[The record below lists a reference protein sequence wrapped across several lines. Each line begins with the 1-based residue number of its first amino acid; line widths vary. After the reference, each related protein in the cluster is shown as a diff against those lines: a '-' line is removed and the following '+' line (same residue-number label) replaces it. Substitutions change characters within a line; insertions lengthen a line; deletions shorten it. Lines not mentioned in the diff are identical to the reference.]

1 MSLDDLP
8 LNADNNHGC
17 SKRLRSEVM
26 TMKLS
31 ISVCLLSLV
40 AQGFALYPPVL
51 WARTYFEGYWSKF
64 HDVHET
70 NDGNFIVSVET
81 SIDPQFPVCLFNA
94 DGDTIWTGR
103 SDMDLLTGY
112 WVEELGDGSFIVT
125 GVGRETPSSESGL
138 LLAKYSSTGD
148 LVWHRIYSL
157 NESGE
162 YGFCT
167 LLLPDG
173 GYLVTGRVNGSG
185 FTLGQAWILRTDA
198 YGDTLWTDIWG
209 EYTVNWAR
217 RSCLTNDSLKVLTYG
232 RIHPDS
238 SRGPHILTYDMDGNL
253 VQETRIAG
261 LGGDQCRDMC
271 FSPIDGGYTLTTY
284 DHAKVVHVDD
294 YGNIL
299 WSVTIPDTWV
309 NYGLTIN
316 STMDGGYIW
325 GGYNRWTNPDSVW
338 YHSGRLAKVSWDG
351 AIEWSRSFAQ
361 VSCAETN
368 SVRQLSQGGY
378 IVAGFNQYNTGALV
392 RFGPE
397 TGIEVA
403 EPPLAAN
410 LDLSPNPFSNTL
422 GIIYSLPTQGQ
433 IVLTVYDLSGRQVGV
448 LENGIV
454 PEGEYTSVW
463 DPGELP
469 SGCYIIMLRAGET
482 TTTETCVLA
491 R

>member
-1 MSLDDLP
+1 
-8 LNADNNHGC
+8 
-17 SKRLRSEVM
+17 
-26 TMKLS
+26 MKIS
-31 ISVCLLSLV
+31 ISACILFLV
-40 AQGFALYPPVL
+40 AQAFAVYPPVL
-51 WARTYFEGYWSKF
+51 WARTYFEGYLSGF

-70 NDGNFIVSVET
+70 NDGSFIAAVES
-81 SIDPQFPVCLFNA
+81 SIDTQFPLCLFDA

-103 SDMDLLTGY
+103 SDQDLLIGY

-125 GVGRETPSSESGL
+125 GIGRETPSSESGL
-138 LLAKYSSTGD
+138 LLAKYSSVGD

-162 YGFCT
+162 YGYS
-167 LLLPDG
+167 LLCLPDG
-173 GYLVTGRVNGSG
+173 GFLVTGRVNGSG

-217 RSCLTNDSLKVLTYG
+217 RSCFINDSLKVLTYG

-238 SRGPHILTYDMDGNL
+238 SRGPHILTYDMSGNL
-253 VQETRIAG
+253 VRETRISE

-271 FSPIDGGYTLTTY
+271 FVPLDGGYTLTTY
-284 DHAKVVHVDD
+284 YQAKVVHVDD
-294 YGNIL
+294 LGNIL

-325 GGYNRWTNPDSVW
+325 GGYNDWEPIDSLRL
-338 YHSGRLAKVSWDG
+338 YHSGRLAKLSSDG
-351 AIEWSRSFAQ
+351 EIQWTRSFAQ

-378 IVAGFNQYNTGALV
+378 IAAGFNQYNTGALV
-392 RFGPE
+392 RFAPE
-397 TGIEVA
+397 TGIEEGETIHA
-403 EPPLAAN
+403 STLIP
-410 LDLSPNPFSNTL
+410 SPNPFTSNL
-422 GIIYSLPTQGQ
+422 CVSYSLPESMQ
-433 IVLTVYDLSGRQVGV
+433 VSLSVYDISGRLLGE
-448 LENGIV
+448 LESSIMDA
-454 PEGEYTSVW
+454 GEHTAIW
-463 DPGELP
+463 DAGMLP
-469 SGCYIIMLRAGET
+469 SGCYVIRMV
-482 TTTETCVLA
+482 TEQGVESRNCVLV